1 MHDATNRLSHFKL
14 AIAPSVPSSRL
25 SKLLALQRAE
35 EPEVTIAFFEVTADD
50 LVAGLREGRYD
61 AGMSLQGLA
70 DPSLSSQPLWS
81 ETMAVALPLRL
92 PLLDQA
98 TLTIAGLQDYMVF
111 RWQAEACPLLDQ
123 RLSSFLPEDQ
133 RNIRYMTSFE
143 LLALWVAAGYGV
155 GLSAQSHIEHAHGWG
170 ISMRPLS
177 DGPYEIVTHLQR
189 PHGPANSV
197 SERFERRALQI
208 AKAGAA

>member
-14 AIAPSVPSSRL
+14 AIAPGVPSSRL

-81 ETMAVALPLRL
+81 ESMAVALPLRL

-98 TLTIAGLQDYMVF
+98 TLAVMNKLSRIFQRQDM
-111 RWQAEACPLLDQ
+111 ACEML
-123 RLSSFLPEDQ
+123 
-133 RNIRYMTSFE
+133 IKMT
-143 LLALWVAAGYGV
+143 Y
-155 GLSAQSHIEHAHGWG
+155 H
-170 ISMRPLS
+170 
-177 DGPYEIVTHLQR
+177 
-189 PHGPANSV
+189 
-197 SERFERRALQI
+197 RRQ
-208 AKAGAA
+208 GG